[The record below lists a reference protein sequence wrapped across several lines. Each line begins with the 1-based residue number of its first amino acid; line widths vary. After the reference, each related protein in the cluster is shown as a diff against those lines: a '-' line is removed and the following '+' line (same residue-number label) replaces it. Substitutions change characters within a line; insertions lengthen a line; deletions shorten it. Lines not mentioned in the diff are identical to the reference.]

1 MIISV
6 RKAVLHILDA
16 NSGITVYSN
25 TELDTSEGMINA
37 FITGHIDKV
46 MEDGSL
52 RKGEFKESSGF
63 KQRLEEYIENKDIV
77 SFSQFIAHRVYD
89 GISNA
94 SETESCDIMV
104 CDCIAN
110 DNPIIAV
117 LKFDNKIGYTHQVHQ
132 DGDEIRNNLINHY
145 AILPMPTQKV
155 AECAFIYTN
164 DFSVKYKGKKRV
176 IDGEKMDLFADIVLE
191 GIFDL
196 SAREA
201 ISKVKRIAKNVTES
215 NGGDSIEINAKMKQY
230 IVENIEENDFE
241 FVETQKIAE
250 TVFDGRPVMKQEF
263 IEKLDKEEVPQKV
276 EVTHQVT
283 KRLSSNVKIVTD
295 TGIEIS
301 FPAEFYKDNE
311 NIEIINNED
320 GKISIK
326 INNVGEII
334 NKSR

>member
-77 SFSQFIAHRVYD
+77 TFSQSIAHRVYD

-117 LKFDNKIGYTHQVHQ
+117 LKFDNKIGYTHQVQQ
-132 DGDEIRNNLINHY
+132 DGDEVKNNLINHY

>member
-6 RKAVLHILDA
+6 KKAVLHILDA

-25 TELDTSEGMINA
+25 TELDVSEGMINA
-37 FITGHIDKV
+37 FITAHMDKV
-46 MEDGSL
+46 LEDGSL
-52 RKGEFKESSGF
+52 RKGEFKEISGF
-63 KQRLEEYIENKDIV
+63 KQRLNEYLENKDII
-77 SFSQFIAHRVYD
+77 SFSQYVAHRVYD

-110 DNPIIAV
+110 EQKIIAI
-117 LKFDNKIGYTHQVHQ
+117 LKFDNKIGVTHQITQ
-132 DGDEIRNNLINHY
+132 DGDEIKNSIINHY
-145 AILPMPTQKV
+145 AILPMPTQKIS
-155 AECAFIYTN
+155 ECAFIYPDTMK
-164 DFSVKYKGKKRV
+164 VKYRGKKRV
-176 IDGEKMDLFADIVLE
+176 IDGEKMDMFADIVLE

-196 SAREA
+196 SARES
-201 ISKVKRIAKNVTES
+201 INKVKRIAKNVTES
-215 NGGDSIEINAKMKQY
+215 NGGDSIETNAKMKQY
-230 IVENIEENDFE
+230 IVENIEDNDFE
-241 FVETQKIAE
+241 FVEPKKIAE
-250 TVFDGRPVMKQEF
+250 TVFEGRPVMKQEF
-263 IEKLDKEEVPQKV
+263 IEKLEKEEVPQKV

-283 KRLSSNVKIVTD
+283 KRLSSNVKIATD

-301 FPAEFYKDNE
+301 FPAEFYKDDE
-311 NIEIINNED
+311 NIEIITGED